1 MGRISSYCIAC
12 MMKAQEK
19 NIRNQTDEK
28 KKAEYMKE
36 LCRLVGNSEEDMSVP
51 VLVAQNAKL
60 LKSYFGITREFA
72 KEKKAYNEKML
83 LCESEIRNAVL
94 QAENPLKEALKY
106 ARVGNYIDFGAVDV
120 KEEQLQVLLDKA
132 AADTVDEAEY
142 ANLCRDME
150 QGTNLVYLTDN
161 CGEIVLDK
169 IFIEMIQK
177 QYPHLN
183 ITVVVRGAEVLN
195 DATYEDAEFV
205 GLTDIV
211 PVISNG
217 CDTAGTP
224 LDYIAPQVRELI
236 EAADLVI
243 AKGQGNFETMNTC
256 GLNVYYMFLC
266 KCEWF
271 EMRFQLKKFDGVL
284 VNDRNLK

>member
-12 MMKAQEK
+12 MIKAQEK
-19 NIRNQTDEK
+19 NIRNQTDEV

-36 LCRLVGNSEEDMSVP
+36 LCRLVGDSKEDTSVP

-60 LKSYFGITREFA
+60 LKSYFGITREYA
-72 KEKKAYNEKML
+72 KEKREYNEWML
-83 LCESEIRNAVL
+83 QCESDIWNAVL
-94 QAENPLKEALKY
+94 AAKNPLLEALKY

-120 KEEQLQVLLDKA
+120 KQDQLRMLLDKVN
-132 AADTVDEAEY
+132 ADTVDETEY
-142 ANLCRDME
+142 ANLCKDM
-150 QGTNLVYLTDN
+150 QRGSTLVYLTDN

-169 IFIEMIQK
+169 LFIKMIQK
-177 QYPHLN
+177 EYPHLQ
-183 ITVVVRGAEVLN
+183 ITVVVRGEEVLN
-195 DATYEDAEFV
+195 DATYEDAEFI
-205 GLTDIV
+205 GLTDLV

-224 LDYIAPQVRELI
+224 LAYIAPEVRSLI
-236 EAADLVI
+236 ESADLVI

-271 EMRFQLKKFDGVL
+271 EMRFGLKRFDGVL
-284 VNDRNLK
+284 INDKHLN